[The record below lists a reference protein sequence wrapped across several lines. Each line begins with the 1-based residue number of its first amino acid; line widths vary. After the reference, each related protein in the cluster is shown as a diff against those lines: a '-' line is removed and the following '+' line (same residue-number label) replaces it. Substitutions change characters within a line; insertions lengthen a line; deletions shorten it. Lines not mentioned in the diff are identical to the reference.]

1 MQRTIFHI
9 DINSY
14 FATMLQQENPALRGK
29 VVGVIKGVGR
39 SCIIASSN
47 EAKKLGIKTGCVVKD
62 AKVLAPDI
70 ILVPANFDLMLS
82 ATRKLKTLFETLSPS
97 VDVFSLDEVFLDLT
111 GCDNLFRNC
120 HPEPRRGGVFTRGS
134 KDSFDEIF
142 LYAQHIQQ
150 RIKQT
155 LGEWVQCNVGISY
168 NKLLAKM
175 AGEIAPKGSVLTI
188 DKNNLDQILS
198 TIDFAD
204 VCGVGWGLSKK
215 LSFLGVSHPYE
226 INLLDDQTLRD
237 SFGPYWSDE
246 LRKIG
251 RGEETHFFHTRGGG
265 YLARTNEYQ
274 KSVGRTITGYKLC
287 DDEDQIRRVLLNLLE
302 EATHKLRKMDLVG
315 RKVGLSLW
323 GHDSHWGEYT
333 TLQYWVRHTD
343 EVFDILYHK
352 MYKKWQRDFSVI
364 KFGVWIGE
372 CKPARDIP
380 LCWLQSWHKR
390 EKVYG
395 VIDRVNDRF
404 GNFTLMPASLLGGPI
419 IKPEVTGYLGDK
431 IYLGL

>member
-1 MQRTIFHI
+1 MDRVIFHV

-62 AKVLAPDI
+62 AKVLAPNI

-97 VDVFSLDEVFLDLT
+97 VDIFSLDEVFLDLT
-111 GCDNLFRNC
+111 GC
-120 HPEPRRGGVFTRGS
+120 EMIYGTVES
-134 KDSFDEIF
+134 
-142 LYAQHIQQ
+142 YAKHIQN
-150 RIKQT
+150 RIKET
-155 LGEWVQCNVGISY
+155 LGEWVQCNVGISH

-175 AGEIAPKGSVLTI
+175 AGEIGAKGSVSFITEQ
-188 DKNNLDQILS
+188 NLDSILS
-198 TIDFAD
+198 TIDFKD

-215 LSFLGVSHPYE
+215 LGFLGVFHPYE
-226 INLLDDQTLRD
+226 INMLDDETLQTY
-237 SFGPYWSDE
+237 FGPHWSKE

-251 RGEETHFFHTRGGG
+251 RGEETHFFTHEKKV
-265 YLARTNEYQ
+265 AHAQ
-274 KSVGRTITGYKLC
+274 SVGRTITGYKLC

-323 GHDSHWGEYT
+323 GHDRQWGEYK

-343 EVFDILYHK
+343 EIFDILYHG
-352 MYKKWQRDFSVI
+352 MYKKWQREFSVI

-372 CKPARDIP
+372 CKPTADIP
-380 LCWLQSWHKR
+380 LCWLQNWNKR

-395 VIDRVNDRF
+395 VIDKVNDRF

>member
-1 MQRTIFHI
+1 MDRVIFHV

-14 FATMLQQENPALRGK
+14 FATMLQQENPMLRGK

-62 AKVLAPDI
+62 ARAIAPDI

-82 ATRKLKTLFETLSPS
+82 ATRKLKSLFETLSPS
-97 VDVFSLDEVFLDLT
+97 VDIFSLDEVFLDLS
-111 GCDNLFRNC
+111 GCEKLFES
-120 HPEPRRGGVFTRGS
+120 H
-134 KDSFDEIF
+134 I
-142 LYAQHIQQ
+142 LYAKFIQQ
-150 RIKQT
+150 RIKET
-155 LGEWVQCNVGISY
+155 LGEWVQCNVGISH

-175 AGEIAPKGSVLTI
+175 AGEVGEKGSVSVI
-188 DKNNLDQILS
+188 DANNLDQVLS
-198 TIDFAD
+198 TIGFKD

-215 LSFLGVSHPYE
+215 LGFLGVFHPYE
-226 INLLDDQTLRD
+226 INLLDDQTLLQY
-237 SFGPYWSDE
+237 FGPHWAVE
-246 LRKIG
+246 LRKVG
-251 RGEETHFFHTRGGG
+251 RGEETHLFTHEKKVEH
-265 YLARTNEYQ
+265 AQ
-274 KSVGRTITGYKLC
+274 SVGRTITGYTLC

-315 RKVGLSLW
+315 RKVGVSLH
-323 GHDSHWGEYT
+323 GHDRNWGDYA
-333 TLQYWVRHTD
+333 TLKYWVRHTD
-343 EVFDILYHK
+343 EIFDILYHG

-364 KFGVWIGE
+364 KFGVWIGD

-380 LCWLQSWHKR
+380 MSWLQNWNKR

-419 IKPEVTGYLGDK
+419 IKPEVTGYLGDRV
-431 IYLGL
+431 YLGL